1 MKCFNLDS
9 PRKGEICNAC
19 VLLVKRYK
27 RLPSGSNRHWGHVVD
42 ARSGPG
48 LKSMNKFKKMKEDVA
63 QQIPEKFSKIFKK
76 TKKSK
81 GNKSENSWDQQS
93 LPPTPESLDSDEEA
107 LRQKS
112 KIQRLNKR
120 KILKPQKISNQFI
133 DGTFVDENVWSKRDS
148 CCGPILENRLLES
161 IIFDIS
167 SCKPCD
173 EHKSFFFGEKK
184 QDKQV
189 VPSSL
194 LSRKQQPQATIALKK
209 HHMFLK
215 RQSESFPIKK
225 VEINISE
232 TDAKTDLL
240 STSTSS
246 SSKVLSRTSVAAV
259 AVAVTNANNSSF
271 LHKIKSDTGKIV
283 KHSLEKMR
291 TPKSSTEINDIK
303 HLIKPVE
310 KGCLTTRNKQ
320 NSETTITPKYS
331 DNSSDSGFDENSH
344 DRKSFSPV
352 GLQTK
357 NF

>member
-48 LKSMNKFKKMKEDVA
+48 LKSMNKFKKLKEDVA

-81 GNKSENSWDQQS
+81 GHKSENLWDTQS

-112 KIQRLNKR
+112 KILKINKR
-120 KILKPQKISNQFI
+120 KTLKPQKMSNSLN
-133 DGTFVDENVWSKRDS
+133 DTTFVDENVWSMRDS
-148 CCGPILENRLLES
+148 CCGPILENTILES

-173 EHKSFFFGEKK
+173 EHQTFFFGHEKMPSSKK
-184 QDKQV
+184 Q
-189 VPSSL
+189 PLTS
-194 LSRKQQPQATIALKK
+194 TIALKK
-209 HHMFLK
+209 HHLFLK
-215 RQSESFPIKK
+215 RQSESFQMRTT
-225 VEINISE
+225 EINISE
-232 TDAKTDLL
+232 IDVKTDL
-240 STSTSS
+240 STPS
-246 SSKVLSRTSVAAV
+246 SSKL
-259 AVAVTNANNSSF
+259 NSSRSSVNPAF
-271 LHKIKSDTGKIV
+271 LHKTKTDTGKIV
-283 KHSLEKMR
+283 KHSLDKMK
-291 TPKSSTEINDIK
+291 TQKPSADIIEIK

-310 KGCLTTRNKQ
+310 KVCLTARNKQ
-320 NSETTITPKYS
+320 SPESTTTTPKYS

-352 GLQTK
+352 SL
-357 NF
+357 